1 MKVHLADVGGIPDP
15 FNSRVSPLARS
26 WRNTGTG
33 TGGGGG
39 TGGEG
44 GEEKET
50 EEETSEDD
58 EDDETEEQEQE
69 TPESLK
75 ERAEKAEKTAKRR
88 DSALRK
94 AQAELAKLREEKE
107 KPGDEDPV
115 AKANARLLN
124 ASARTVLTAAG
135 IADKEDQ
142 KLILSMIDL
151 SDVDV
156 DDEDGP
162 DEDAIEEKI
171 SDLRRI
177 FGGTSKPERPGSRT
191 PRGVKAPD
199 RGKGETT
206 DPDASRYRRFMR
218 G

>member
-1 MKVHLADVGGIPDP
+1 MRVHLADVGGIPDP
-15 FNSRVSPLARS
+15 FNSRMSPLARS

-33 TGGGGG
+33 SGGGS
-39 TGGEG
+39 GEG
-44 GEEKET
+44 GETGEQET
-50 EEETSEDD
+50 EEDAEEEEEETA
-58 EDDETEEQEQE
+58 EEE

-88 DSALRK
+88 DAALRK
-94 AQAELAKLREEKE
+94 AQGELAKLREEKE
-107 KPGDEDPV
+107 KPEGEDPV
-115 AKANARLLN
+115 AKANARLVS

-135 IADKEDQ
+135 ITDKEDQ
-142 KLILSMIDL
+142 KLILSMVSLADIE
-151 SDVDV
+151 V

-162 DEDAIEEKI
+162 DEDEIESRI

-199 RGKGETT
+199 RGKGETS
-206 DPDASRYRRFMR
+206 DADASRYRRFLSGR
-218 G
+218 